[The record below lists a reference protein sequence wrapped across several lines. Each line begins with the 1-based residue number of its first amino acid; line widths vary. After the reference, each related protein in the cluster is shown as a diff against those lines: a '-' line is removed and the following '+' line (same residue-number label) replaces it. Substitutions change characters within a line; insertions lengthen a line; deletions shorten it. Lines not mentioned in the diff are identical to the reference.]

1 MFFRINS
8 ATAIGTHGQRIVIET
23 TVSNA
28 LPNVKIVGLPEKAV
42 DEAKERVLPAI
53 KNSGFNLVPK
63 HITIN
68 LAPSYIPKKGAS
80 LDLPIALSILGSYKI
95 LNDSFYDDC
104 LFVGELSL
112 DGKIRRTNGILQTLE
127 VMEKEKFSK
136 AIIPDENTEYLPIIK
151 KYDGE
156 ILAASSLKQIV
167 EYMQGKDNLKRIYFT
182 PKPPIVNNLTQF
194 RNIRGNSI
202 VKRIALISATGNHHL
217 LMCGPPG
224 AGKTMTAKAI
234 QELMPPLSPNKIY
247 ETALIYEASKN
258 NVPQTLI
265 KGIPPF
271 RNPHHT
277 ASYAS
282 IIGGG
287 TSPTPG
293 EISLAHNGVL
303 FLDELPEFNKI
314 TLNALREPIEE
325 KEVSITRS
333 NYKISFPCNFTLIA
347 SMNPCACGYFGASEK
362 QCTCS
367 TYQVQKYNS
376 RVSRILIDRIDL
388 YAYISKPR
396 IKDLTSNSIDTTDY
410 NRLINNALSFQK
422 ERFGS
427 DEARNSDININD
439 IKEKCKMSL
448 KAQKLIRNAYDKLP
462 LTARSYLKTI
472 RVARTIADIEQS
484 LQINEEHIAEAI
496 SYRYIE

>member
-8 ATAIGTHGQRIVIET
+8 STAIGTHGQKIVVET

-53 KNSGFNLVPK
+53 KNSGFNLIPK

-95 LNDSFYDDC
+95 LNDFFYDDC

-112 DGKIRRTNGILQTLE
+112 DGKIRRTNGILQTLD
-127 VMEKEKFSK
+127 VMEKEHFSK
-136 AIIPDENTEYLPIIK
+136 TIIPEENIKYLPIIK
-151 KYDGE
+151 EYSGE
-156 ILAASSLKQIV
+156 IFVASSLKQIV
-167 EYMQGKDNLKRIYFT
+167 EFLLGK
-182 PKPPIVNNLTQF
+182 NNLIKIQSTTRIQPKNKLSLF

-202 VKRIALISATGNHHL
+202 IKRIALISAVGNHHF

-234 QELMPPLSPNKIY
+234 QELIPTLSSNKIY
-247 ETALIYEASKN
+247 ETALVYEASKS
-258 NVPQTLI
+258 NVPESLI
-265 KGIPPF
+265 NGVPPF
-271 RNPHHT
+271 RSPHHT

-287 TSPTPG
+287 TNPTPG

-325 KEVSITRS
+325 REVSITRS
-333 NYKISFPCNFTLIA
+333 NYKITFPCNFTLIA
-347 SMNPCACGYFGASEK
+347 SMNPCACGYFGSSEK

-367 TYQVQKYNS
+367 SYQVQKYSS

-388 YAYISKPR
+388 YAYVSKPK
-396 IKDLTSNSIDTTDY
+396 IKDLTDNKNDNTDY
-410 NRLINNALSFQK
+410 LRIINNALCFEM
-422 ERFGS
+422 ERFNNPES
-427 DEARNSDININD
+427 RNSEIKIND
-439 IKEKCKMSL
+439 IKEKCNMSL
-448 KAQKLIRNAYDKLP
+448 KAQKLIQQAYDKLP

-472 RVARTIADIEQS
+472 RVARTIADIDQS
-484 LQINEEHIAEAI
+484 PPIKESHIAEAL